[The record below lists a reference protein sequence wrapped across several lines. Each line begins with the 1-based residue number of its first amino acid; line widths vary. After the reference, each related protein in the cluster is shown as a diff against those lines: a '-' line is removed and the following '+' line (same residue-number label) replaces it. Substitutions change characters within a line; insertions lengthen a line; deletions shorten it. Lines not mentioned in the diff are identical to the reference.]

1 MRRDIIKDVE
11 IKDPPLEE
19 LTKRYSTF
27 SSIKRSCIGGCGC
40 LIFLIIIIIVILKL
54 FLGVGPQTVNKVPI
68 DFPASI
74 PVYDPE
80 SISEI
85 TFIDGQ
91 YKNRAIE
98 IAAIIPKLI
107 LSPLISALD
116 QDNINTSND
125 EKTNIKNVWKIINS
139 PVGDQRNVVKIHWTN
154 MNAESN
160 FVYNYYK
167 NELIKANYIVT
178 DVNLNDD
185 NAKQFSFLQGNIGG
199 SFYVKIN
206 KNRAGTELA
215 NLIVNYYSNI
225 ATSTLE

>member
-1 MRRDIIKDVE
+1 MRRDIIKDVV

-40 LIFLIIIIIVILKL
+40 LVFFIIIIIVILKL
-54 FLGVGPQTVNKVPI
+54 FLGVGPQTINKVPI
-68 DFPASI
+68 DFPDNI
-74 PVYDPE
+74 PVYDSE

-85 TFIDGQ
+85 TFINGQ

-116 QDNINTSND
+116 QDTINTSND

-139 PVGDQRNVVKIHWTN
+139 PVGDQRNVVKIRWIN
-154 MNAESN
+154 MNAEGN

-167 NELIKANYIVT
+167 NELIKANYTVA
-178 DVNLNDD
+178 DVNINDD
-185 NAKQFSFLQGNIGG
+185 DAKQFSFSQGNIGG
-199 SFYVKIN
+199 SFYVKID
-206 KNRAGTELA
+206 KNRTGTELA
-215 NLIVNYYSNI
+215 NLIVNYYSII

>member
-116 QDNINTSND
+116 QDAINTSND